1 MDIFL
6 PVANMSVN
14 IFVIVGL
21 GGLVGLMSGMFG
33 VGGGFLLTPLLMM
46 YGIPPAVAVAS
57 DSTQIVAGSASGA
70 YAHKK
75 LGNVDMKL
83 GLLLLA
89 GGISGGTVGVQIV
102 KILRSLGNFEFF
114 VKLVYVIVLG
124 VVGGLMLRE
133 SLFAI
138 RSLWLR
144 QAKHETIQE
153 LQERQELKDLAPL
166 LDQIDREITAE
177 TEKQSFWQRLASSLP
192 FQTDFKRAGM
202 RTSVLFPLG
211 LGLIVGILAAIMGV
225 GGGFIMVPSMI
236 YILGMRTII
245 AVGTD
250 LFQIVFTSTNV
261 AFQQAWQNH
270 TVDIILVVLLFTGST
285 IGAQFGARIG
295 ARIKGPHLRLILSV
309 IVLAVMIKLLMDLL
323 VAPDALIDLA
333 GASGGGH

>member
-1 MDIFL
+1 MEIFL

-14 IFVIVGL
+14 VFVIVGL
-21 GGLVGLMSGMFG
+21 GALVGLMSGMFG

-114 VKLVYVIVLG
+114 VKLVYVVVLG

-133 SLFAI
+133 SLVAI
-138 RSLWLR
+138 RNLWLR

-177 TEKQSFWQRLASSLP
+177 PEKQSFWQRVAASLP
-192 FQTDFKRAGM
+192 FQADFKRAGM
-202 RTSVLFPLG
+202 RTSILFPFA

-236 YILGMRTII
+236 YILGMRTVI

-270 TVDIILVVLLFTGST
+270 TVDIMLVILLFTGST

-295 ARIKGPHLRLILSV
+295 TRIKGPHLRLILSV
-309 IVLAVMIKLLMDLL
+309 IVLAVMAKLLFDLL
-323 VAPDALIDLA
+323 MAPDSLIGFA